1 MKRGFLTFDYMFWYA
16 TIVMQLV
23 ACFALIKRR
32 EFFRHWKVFS
42 YYIFYMAG
50 TMLLTLAVAKFG
62 SPAAYG
68 AVYAVGDFIEA
79 ILINLVLLEILVQA
93 LDPFESLPGRT
104 VAQFCFWAIL
114 GISVA
119 VTLSVMMPSGHKNN
133 NIEVALT
140 IERTISLADAAL
152 LWILLLQVKK
162 LGISWKSSVAEI
174 SIGFVLY
181 LTIQSTT
188 RFVHS
193 LYQGEAIRSISS
205 EVGQVAYLIAVLSWI
220 WTIFNRD
227 PVAVPI
233 SSDAVARI
241 QKPSE
246 EDETVPKERIFAAVG
261 IKIAKPAEES
271 ASEADKETKQHLPE
285 LPA

>member
-23 ACFALIKRR
+23 ACIALIKRR
-32 EFFRHWKVFS
+32 EFFRHWKVFG
-42 YYIFYMAG
+42 YYIFYMAA

-68 AVYAVGDFIEA
+68 AVYSIGDFIEA
-79 ILINLVLLEILVQA
+79 ILINLVLLEILVKA

-162 LGISWKSSVAEI
+162 LGISWKSSVAEV

-188 RFVHS
+188 RFMLS

-227 PVAVPI
+227 PVEVPI
-233 SSDAVARI
+233 SSDAMARL

-261 IKIAKPAEES
+261 IKITKPGEE
-271 ASEADKETKQHLPE
+271 EADAEADGKS
-285 LPA
+285 PASA